1 MCRSAAQLP
10 LRVVTEPLAIPA
22 ATVALINKHLVLC
35 YSGQARLARNLLQGV
50 LRRWF
55 GRLPEVC
62 LLTSAAPPPPRPLA
76 VWGEGHWIAHEN
88 ARLRFPYV
96 LSWVVGSAASG
107 LTHVASSCAAR
118 LPGAV

>member
-62 LLTSAAPPPPRPLA
+62 LLTSAPPPRRVGRGVFWQNMPPPPPPPPR
-76 VWGEGHWIAHEN
+76 
-88 ARLRFPYV
+88 R
-96 LSWVVGSAASG
+96 VG
-107 LTHVASSCAAR
+107 
-118 LPGAV
+118 

>member
-62 LLTSAAPPPPRPLA
+62 LLTSAPPPPPPPPPP
-76 VWGEGHWIAHEN
+76 GGGG
-88 ARLRFPYV
+88 ARTSPQNTPRGVSPV
-96 LSWVVGSAASG
+96 
-107 LTHVASSCAAR
+107 
-118 LPGAV
+118 

>member
-62 LLTSAAPPPPRPLA
+62 LLTSGARPRPRPPPPSPCGVKA
-76 VWGEGHWIAHEN
+76 T
-88 ARLRFPYV
+88 
-96 LSWVVGSAASG
+96 G
-107 LTHVASSCAAR
+107 LPMR
-118 LPGAV
+118 MPG

>member
-1 MCRSAAQLP
+1 VALHRHSSAVDRRCQVGGLYPGFKMCRSAAQLP

-62 LLTSAAPPPPRPLA
+62 MLTTVPPPRRA
-76 VWGEGHWIAHEN
+76 G
-88 ARLRFPYV
+88 
-96 LSWVVGSAASG
+96 
-107 LTHVASSCAAR
+107 
-118 LPGAV
+118 